1 MTISMPVRLTLAAF
15 GYGWFLVR
23 LDVEVDEQE
32 QIASEQGTAE

>member
-1 MTISMPVRLTLAAF
+1 MTISMPIHPTLAAF
-15 GYGWFLVR
+15 GCGWILVR